1 MVWWYNGERWT
12 DFAIPGGCLHRLTF
26 VRDDLAWTGP
36 AHAGEGAGMRRRSG
50 GHRQTGW
57 ESLGGIADH
66 QGILDIQFS
75 EETDGWAAG
84 RSTPGSGW
92 CQKMGSR
99 GVLSPRRTIRIRL
112 FAA

>member
-1 MVWWYNGERWT
+1 
-12 DFAIPGGCLHRLTF
+12 
-26 VRDDLAWTGP
+26 
-36 AHAGEGAGMRRRSG
+36 MRRRSG